1 MTRNTFSGFQSFEA
15 FLDGRKA
22 TIDET
27 NQGFHVLSIYGQVA
41 ATISNKLKGSTLEE
55 TVANLRAVNLTLG
68 LPHPGSVDNAGRPSL
83 PCLLEAKSEWKSIEL

>member
-1 MTRNTFSGFQSFEA
+1 MSQNTFSGFQSFEA

-27 NQGFHVLSIYGQVA
+27 DQGYHVLSISGQVA

-55 TVANLRAVNLTLG
+55 TAAILRGVRLTLG
-68 LPHPGSVDNAGRPSL
+68 LPHPGSKDNAGRPSL
-83 PCLLEAKSEWKSIEL
+83 PCLLESKSTWKSIEL